1 MDPEQPIPR
10 QESRSDGIAGGQR
23 GGVDTRLSD
32 RRRHITGLLRGRR
45 PPLVLAGL
53 GAAAGMASLVG
64 EWVVLNLPTGGPA
77 GGPIQIPETVDE
89 VGSFGNA
96 YLVGLLG
103 LAVTVAL
110 ALRGTGASRS
120 NARIAGLALAAAL
133 LAVLIAGAATIGDA
147 DVRVIYYRGQEG
159 FGIEYGR
166 GMVTAFLACVLLGA
180 ALLLAPAAEGPD
192 PASETDAAQETDAAA
207 PARRPGSA
215 RSAAADDLPPPADI
229 TVGPTAPFV
238 RPD

>member
-10 QESRSDGIAGGQR
+10 QEDRSDTIADGQWGGADSRSSG
-23 GGVDTRLSD
+23 
-32 RRRHITGLLRGRR
+32 RRRGVPRILRDRH

-53 GAAAGMASLVG
+53 GAVAGLASLVG
-64 EWVVLNLPTGGPA
+64 EWVVLHLPTGGPA
-77 GGPIQIPETVDE
+77 GGPIEIPETVDE
-89 VGSFGNA
+89 VGGFGNA

-110 ALRGTGASRS
+110 ALRGTGTTRS

-133 LAVLIAGAATIGDA
+133 LAVLFAGATTIGDT
-147 DVRVIYYRGQEG
+147 DVRAIYYRGQDG
-159 FGIEYGR
+159 FDIESGR
-166 GMVTAFLACVLLGA
+166 GLITAFLACALLGA
-180 ALLLAPAAEGPD
+180 ALLLASAAGRTD
-192 PASETDAAQETDAAA
+192 PASEAGAAT
-207 PARRPGSA
+207 PARRP
-215 RSAAADDLPPPADI
+215 RSRRSTAVDDLPPPADL